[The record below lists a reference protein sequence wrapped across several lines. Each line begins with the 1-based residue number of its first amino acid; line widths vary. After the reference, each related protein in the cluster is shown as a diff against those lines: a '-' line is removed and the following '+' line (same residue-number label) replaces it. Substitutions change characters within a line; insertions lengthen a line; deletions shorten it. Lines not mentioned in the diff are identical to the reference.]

1 MYNYEWDIETGGYIL
16 LPSKITGVTKEVR
29 PVFSE
34 ELRFLGLDRDYGWDF
49 PDCEGPLMWAEARRY
64 FYKGELVCEAS
75 GGGLYEMPTLKNVIK
90 DLRITP
96 VDIEMMLSK
105 NESVMDGLVQKTLWY
120 SSHHSSAN
128 SLSLNQRLTANDQRL
143 LKKFIGCIS
152 STTPLMRCLEIFLAL
167 RI

>member
-1 MYNYEWDIETGGYIL
+1 MNIKTDRMIIRDFTMND
-16 LPSKITGVTKEVR
+16 KITGVTKEVR

-96 VDIEMMLSK
+96 VDIEISD
-105 NESVMDGLVQKTLWY
+105 VGHTLF
-120 SSHHSSAN
+120 H
-128 SLSLNQRLTANDQRL
+128 RRRTV
-143 LKKFIGCIS
+143 
-152 STTPLMRCLEIFLAL
+152 
-167 RI
+167 